1 MLGSVHEHNLIHN
14 WGCHIIDLAR
24 IKPKMHWKHH
34 ICPIFCSEFRNN
46 HGQPHNKSLN
56 KIIYNTVPPGLLV
69 VWKLLNRSGD
79 GWNLGLWSY
88 HVRAIP
94 GIIRTHFS
102 SQMCYECDILIRVIN
117 QTYLDWSYWNY
128 ALKMADFTI

>member
-1 MLGSVHEHNLIHN
+1 MDDLPFWVHVALAISTTKWLEIPGIVVIMLGSVHEHNLIHN

-79 GWNLGLWSY
+79 G
-88 HVRAIP
+88 
-94 GIIRTHFS
+94 
-102 SQMCYECDILIRVIN
+102 
-117 QTYLDWSYWNY
+117 
-128 ALKMADFTI
+128 